1 MNEFVS
7 LPGCCDASTAADGQS
22 LPAAAPLSATM
33 QFSSA
38 RVPAGSASASRR
50 KVEGLRPA
58 AVWQAGPVLTV
69 ADPVFLHACGV
80 LAEEAS
86 QRGSLPLTSR
96 RSLAGWGGEVVLPYR
111 SRSRSFALEPVRLP
125 PRARVHACARSV
137 FCTPALHCTLQ
148 RGSVVSAPGSNR
160 GLTHW
165 LT

>member
-1 MNEFVS
+1 VS

-22 LPAAAPLSATM
+22 LPAAAPLSATL

-50 KVEGLRPA
+50 KVEGPRPA
-58 AVWQAGPVLTV
+58 AVAGRSGSHRGS
-69 ADPVFLHACGV
+69 PVFLLACGV
-80 LAEEAS
+80 PAEEAS
-86 QRGSLPLTSR
+86 QRGPLPLTSR

>member
-1 MNEFVS
+1 MS
-7 LPGCCDASTAADGQS
+7 LC
-22 LPAAAPLSATM
+22 L
-33 QFSSA
+33 F
-38 RVPAGSASASRR
+38 
-50 KVEGLRPA
+50 PA
-58 AVWQAGPVLTV
+58 AVTLRPLPMANRCQRLLRYPPLCSSLRLVCRRARHPLPAGRLKGRVQRQWQAGPVLTV
-69 ADPVFLHACGV
+69 AVPVFLHACGV
-80 LAEEAS
+80 PAEEAS
-86 QRGSLPLTSR
+86 QRGPLPLISR